1 MTFGSTFMRLLAMDA
16 EGEGAVDPSPTEPIV
31 DPAEVIEDV
40 AEQAEETVQ
49 EAVRNT
55 TDLGIESFSSIDLL
69 GFGMCLFLTVFAFKV
84 KSFPFMVVSAI
95 GWLMVGAH
103 VTLESGSI
111 MIFLLVFAISAIQ
124 LVYGAKFKGW

>member
-1 MTFGSTFMRLLAMDA
+1 MTFGSTFMRLLALDA
-16 EGEGAVDPSPTEPIV
+16 EDEGAATPSPTEPVV
-31 DPAEVIEDV
+31 DPAE
-40 AEQAEETVQ
+40 AVQ
-49 EAVRNT
+49 EAVRGT

-69 GFGMCLFLTVFAFKV
+69 GFGMCLFLSIFAFKV
-84 KSFPFMVVSAI
+84 KSFPFMVVSAV

-111 MIFLLVFAISAIQ
+111 MIFLLTFAISAIQ